1 MGCYRMP
8 DQKTRGHGAKG
19 DGAVRAWKDLH
30 NFCPASI
37 LTADTAIN
45 WWKKQ
50 HPSCPPRHDLEGQDG
65 ALSLWINVI
74 PVSMALLFFSS

>member
-37 LTADTAIN
+37 LTADA
-45 WWKKQ
+45 
-50 HPSCPPRHDLEGQDG
+50 HPGGHLQ
-65 ALSLWINVI
+65 
-74 PVSMALLFFSS
+74 